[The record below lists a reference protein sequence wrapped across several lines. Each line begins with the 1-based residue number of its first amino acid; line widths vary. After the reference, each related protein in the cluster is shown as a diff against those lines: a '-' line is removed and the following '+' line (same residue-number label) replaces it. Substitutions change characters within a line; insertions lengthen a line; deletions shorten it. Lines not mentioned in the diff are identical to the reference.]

1 GSVSHCFIFFED
13 GGFLQLDFLH
23 QLIRKDLVYLNAAEV
38 LAQRRKNKE
47 GIYTYN
53 TSTLLEHLVLFN
65 FLNGAGLK
73 EKYIGY
79 FQTLP
84 GKVQQSILSD
94 FNAKYGTSISE
105 VSALGEFQSSVQDRI
120 VAYLKQQ
127 KVNKGFAR
135 LKNKFRYWKDT
146 IRDLRHNKGL
156 IITFSGVDGAGKST
170 ILFETRDLLQ
180 EKYRQKVV
188 VLRHRPSVLPI
199 ISALKYGKEEAEK
212 RSVAKL
218 PRQGTNK
225 SSLGSL
231 VRFGYYY
238 VDYLFG
244 QWHIYFKYILRGYI
258 VLYDRYYFDFIVDH
272 KRSNIQI
279 APAIPKFLYRF
290 LFKPNVNFF
299 LYAAPEVI
307 LKRKKE
313 LDAPAIEKLTKEYR
327 QLFENLE
334 RKKRRNTRYV
344 VIENIDKQ
352 ETLHTIFDHFQ
363 NVA

>member
-1 GSVSHCFIFFED
+1 
-13 GGFLQLDFLH
+13 
-23 QLIRKDLVYLNAAEV
+23 
-38 LAQRRKNKE
+38 
-47 GIYTYN
+47 
-53 TSTLLEHLVLFN
+53 
-65 FLNGAGLK
+65 LK
-73 EKYIGY
+73 EKYVGY

-84 GKVQQSILSD
+84 EKVQQQVLQD
-94 FNAKYGTSISE
+94 FNNKFGTE
-105 VSALGEFQSSVQDRI
+105 VSTVHAFGSFDQSIHEKIVQQ
-120 VAYLKQQ
+120 LNQLP
-127 KVNKGFAR
+127 VNKGLAR
-135 LKNKFRYWKDT
+135 LKNKLVYWKDT
-146 IRDLRHNKGL
+146 IKDLRHNKGL

-218 PRQGTNK
+218 PRQGNNK
-225 SSLGSL
+225 STLGSL

-327 QLFENLE
+327 ALFEKLE
-334 RKKRRNTRYV
+334 SRKGRNTRYV